1 VYIYKF
7 TITYTDGTVKNEWL
21 CHKQNESIADLKD
34 RADNHLDEIEH
45 GEPNVQSVSMIRRTV
60 PGI

>member
-1 VYIYKF
+1 MYIYKF

-21 CHKQNESIADLKD
+21 CYKHGESISDLKD

-45 GEPNVQSVSMIRRTV
+45 DDNVQSVSMIRRTV

>member
-7 TITYTDGTVKNEWL
+7 TITYNNGHTRNEWL
-21 CHKQNESIADLKD
+21 CCEQDESLASLKD
-34 RADNHLDEIEH
+34 RADGFMDELEADK
-45 GEPNVQSVSMIRRTV
+45 NVSSVRMVRRTV